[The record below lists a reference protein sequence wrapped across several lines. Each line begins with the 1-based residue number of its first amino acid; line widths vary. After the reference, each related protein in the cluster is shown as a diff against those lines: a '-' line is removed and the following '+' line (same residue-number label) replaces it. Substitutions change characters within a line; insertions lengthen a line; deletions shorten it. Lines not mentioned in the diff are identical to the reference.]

1 MEEKSLIYVAG
12 NPNAYPL
19 EYFDSKTEK
28 YEGVIPKVL
37 EDFSAQSEYEI
48 VYYKADGNDYR
59 RQLAKNNQ
67 VDLLSGY
74 MYGDSMPENDGSTVL
89 LLASHNDKEYIY
101 YIYFQTICPLK
112 SIKCRFRHNL
122 IINLLFSLK

>member
-19 EYFDSKTEK
+19 EYFDSNTKEF
-28 YEGVIPKVL
+28 EGVIPKLL

-59 RQLAKNNQ
+59 R
-67 VDLLSGY
+67 
-74 MYGDSMPENDGSTVL
+74 
-89 LLASHNDKEYIY
+89 
-101 YIYFQTICPLK
+101 
-112 SIKCRFRHNL
+112 
-122 IINLLFSLK
+122 